1 MAMNLAYSAML
12 NYRDEKERGP
22 KAGLFFLT
30 CTQLTPK
37 EGLSRKNHEI
47 NTLDLPNPRNP

>member
-1 MAMNLAYSAML
+1 MNLAYSAML

-30 CTQLTPK
+30 CTQPTPK

-47 NTLDLPNPRNP
+47 NTLDLPDPRNS